1 MTMPHLMNCDHSSYG
16 MCELCSAKFAP
27 PGGWFDAKL
36 PPANCRRVVMR
47 FDDDGRRDCEGF
59 YWSPEGAW
67 YKSEGSKAR
76 WNSVHPVRWKEKE
89 KPCSQLS

>member
-1 MTMPHLMNCDHSSYG
+1 MTMPHLMNCSHSSYG
-16 MCELCSAKFAP
+16 ICEKCSVEYP
-27 PGGWFDAKL
+27 SPDGWFDVGL

-47 FDDDGRRDCEGF
+47 FDDDGSRDCEGF

-76 WNSVHPVRWKEKE
+76 RNSVHPVRWQEKS
-89 KPCSQLS
+89 KA